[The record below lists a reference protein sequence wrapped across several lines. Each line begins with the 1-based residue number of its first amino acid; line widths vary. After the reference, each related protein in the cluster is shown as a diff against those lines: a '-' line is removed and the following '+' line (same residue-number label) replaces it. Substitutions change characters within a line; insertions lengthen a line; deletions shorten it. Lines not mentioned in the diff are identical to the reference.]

1 VSSAARRLFRT
12 AALLA
17 TITAA
22 ALAAAQELPTPI
34 ATASAKIPQ
43 LPRSTAEV
51 KIDGVLDDP
60 IWKDAIT
67 IDLTTETQ
75 PGENVPAPVVT
86 QAYLVEDGKRLLIAF
101 DARDPDPKSIRAYL
115 RDRDRAFNDDFV
127 GIVIDSFGD
136 KRYAYEFFANALGVQ
151 MDLTNDD
158 VSRRES
164 ESWDAIWDSA
174 GKISSLGFVVEMAI
188 PLSQLRFRNTD
199 GERVWGIDVLRFRP
213 RGDRSRMSNNP
224 LERGKNCY
232 LCQFSQIRGLAGIE
246 SGKNMEIVPSLTA
259 GRSESRVDPLNDPWQ
274 SKTNTDV
281 GLNMRWGV
289 TEALTANLALNPDF
303 SQVEADVAQLDI
315 NQQFALFY
323 PETRPF
329 FLEGADY
336 YNTPIQAV
344 FTRTI
349 ADPRVG
355 AKLTGQPGDSTLGV
369 FAVQDELTNFLIP
382 SPQDSTTTSLDATNT
397 AFVGRYSHNTAG
409 GAQLGALL
417 TSRSGEGYHN
427 QVGGLDALLRIG
439 GRHTLRA
446 QYLLSDTEYPTAT
459 AVSFAQ
465 PQGSFDGV
473 ARALRYSFNHHD
485 WYADVWYRNYDEGFR
500 ADMGFLP
507 RVGFEQWEYEA
518 ARVWDRSAGNRRWKQ
533 IQLGTDGDTTYSM
546 GGTLLDRTTNA
557 FMSFQGPMQSFTRID
572 IGPASRVWNGQRFD
586 GNGVAIFS
594 QFRPRGGLSVQMQL
608 HVGDNVDL
616 ANTRLAME
624 RRFRPNV
631 EWNVGEHLLLRLQ
644 HTKAT
649 LTAKDTGARIFQANL
664 TDLRV
669 TWQFN
674 VRSYIRFTTQR
685 QDVERNVAVYTDR
698 TTPGRSIT
706 LGAQLLYAYKLN
718 PQTVLYVGAANSG
731 LEDDRTIDIMPT
743 NRTMFAKISYAWL
756 R

>member
-1 VSSAARRLFRT
+1 
-12 AALLA
+12 
-17 TITAA
+17 
-22 ALAAAQELPTPI
+22 
-34 ATASAKIPQ
+34 
-43 LPRSTAEV
+43 
-51 KIDGVLDDP
+51 
-60 IWKDAIT
+60 
-67 IDLTTETQ
+67 
-75 PGENVPAPVVT
+75 
-86 QAYLVEDGKRLLIAF
+86 
-101 DARDPDPKSIRAYL
+101 
-115 RDRDRAFNDDFV
+115 
-127 GIVIDSFGD
+127 
-136 KRYAYEFFANALGVQ
+136 
-151 MDLTNDD
+151 
-158 VSRRES
+158 
-164 ESWDAIWDSA
+164 
-174 GKISSLGFVVEMAI
+174 
-188 PLSQLRFRNTD
+188 
-199 GERVWGIDVLRFRP
+199 
-213 RGDRSRMSNNP
+213 
-224 LERGKNCY
+224 
-232 LCQFSQIRGLAGIE
+232 
-246 SGKNMEIVPSLTA
+246 
-259 GRSESRVDPLNDPWQ
+259 
-274 SKTNTDV
+274 
-281 GLNMRWGV
+281 
-289 TEALTANLALNPDF
+289 
-303 SQVEADVAQLDI
+303 
-315 NQQFALFY
+315 
-323 PETRPF
+323 
-329 FLEGADY
+329 
-336 YNTPIQAV
+336 
-344 FTRTI
+344 
-349 ADPRVG
+349 
-355 AKLTGQPGDSTLGV
+355 
-369 FAVQDELTNFLIP
+369 
-382 SPQDSTTTSLDATNT
+382 
-397 AFVGRYSHNTAG
+397 
-409 GAQLGALL
+409 
-417 TSRSGEGYHN
+417 
-427 QVGGLDALLRIG
+427 
-439 GRHTLRA
+439 
-446 QYLLSDTEYPTAT
+446 
-459 AVSFAQ
+459 
-465 PQGSFDGV
+465 
-473 ARALRYSFNHHD
+473 
-485 WYADVWYRNYDEGFR
+485 
-500 ADMGFLP
+500 
-507 RVGFEQWEYEA
+507 VGFEQWEYEA